1 MIQFGPYDNLTRQ
14 ILAQSNMRSTAGW
27 PRRVSKSC
35 HLASGWSHQGKMGGL
50 PSLTEKQHQRE
61 RVVLQ
66 MHQNHSLRPSLPE
79 GVFSGSCHLAEEA
92 SEKIGGLNHNILSG
106 VSPAAIC
113 RLLGAAALLTFLS
126 HEQASASDTAS
137 VSGVGNLQSCRATNR
152 QVSKNETSCFNVQVC
167 I

>member
-1 MIQFGPYDNLTRQ
+1 
-14 ILAQSNMRSTAGW
+14 
-27 PRRVSKSC
+27 
-35 HLASGWSHQGKMGGL
+35 MGGL

-66 MHQNHSLRPSLPE
+66 MHQNHSLRPSLSE

-113 RLLGAAALLTFLS
+113 RLLGGSCPPDFPVSRAGLRLRHSLGFGGRELAILPS
-126 HEQASASDTAS
+126 H
-137 VSGVGNLQSCRATNR
+137 
-152 QVSKNETSCFNVQVC
+152 K
-167 I
+167 